1 MDYSNVLL
9 DLMNRVIE
17 LEKRVAKLE
26 TESREY
32 QRGEPQTKVIVEE
45 NAAKDFEYDSDPKK
59 GMSYENIE
67 IQRRDITKY
76 IFNGVLYKKNRLV
89 LAVVQKY
96 VQDRRGNIT
105 CDDLKA
111 VFPKYLQGSLGVVER
126 KEIACQRGV
135 DYERRYFTEP
145 QEVIKLLDGEMY
157 VCSQWGIFNLPQFLN
172 RAEQLGFDIRLA

>member
-1 MDYSNVLL
+1 MDYSNVLI

-26 TESREY
+26 VEREES
-32 QRGEPQTKVIVEE
+32 QKGITAEE
-45 NAAKDFEYDSDPKK
+45 SAAKGYEYDSDSKK
-59 GMSYENIE
+59 GASYENVE

-111 VFPKYLQGSLGVVER
+111 VFPKYLQGSLGVVEK

-135 DYERRYFTEP
+135 DYERRYFTAP

-157 VCSQWGIFNLPQFLN
+157 VCSQWGIFNLPQFLT
-172 RAEQLGFDIRLA
+172 RAEQLDFDIRLA

>member
-1 MDYSNVLL
+1 MDYSNVLI

-26 TESREY
+26 VEREES
-32 QRGEPQTKVIVEE
+32 QKGITAEE
-45 NAAKDFEYDSDPKK
+45 SAAEGYEYDSDSKK
-59 GMSYENIE
+59 GASYENVE
-67 IQRRDITKY
+67 IQRRDSTKY

-111 VFPKYLQGSLGVVER
+111 VFPKYLQGSLGVVEK

-135 DYERRYFTEP
+135 DYERRYFTAP
-145 QEVIKLLDGEMY
+145 QEVIKLSDGEMY

>member
-1 MDYSNVLL
+1 MDYSNVLV

-26 TESREY
+26 VEREES
-32 QRGEPQTKVIVEE
+32 QKGITAEE
-45 NAAKDFEYDSDPKK
+45 SAAKGCEYDSDSKK
-59 GMSYENIE
+59 GASYENVE

-111 VFPKYLQGSLGVVER
+111 VFPKYLQGSLGVVEK

-135 DYERRYFTEP
+135 DYERRYFTAP

-172 RAEQLGFDIRLA
+172 RAKQLGFDIRLA

>member
-1 MDYSNVLL
+1 MDYSNVLI

-26 TESREY
+26 VEREES
-32 QRGEPQTKVIVEE
+32 QKGITAEE
-45 NAAKDFEYDSDPKK
+45 SAAEGYEYDFDSKK
-59 GMSYENIE
+59 GASYENIE
-67 IQRRDITKY
+67 IQRRDSTKY

-111 VFPKYLQGSLGVVER
+111 VFPKYLQGSLGVVEK

-135 DYERRYFTEP
+135 DYERRYFTAP

-157 VCSQWGIFNLPQFLN
+157 VCSQWGIFNLPQFLT

>member
-1 MDYSNVLL
+1 MDYSNVLI

-26 TESREY
+26 VEREESQKGITAKES
-32 QRGEPQTKVIVEE
+32 
-45 NAAKDFEYDSDPKK
+45 AAEGYEYDSDSKK
-59 GMSYENIE
+59 GASYENVE
-67 IQRRDITKY
+67 IQRRDSTKY

-96 VQDRRGNIT
+96 VQDRRVNIT

-111 VFPKYLQGSLGVVER
+111 VFPKYLQGSLGVVEK

-135 DYERRYFTEP
+135 DYERRYFTAP

>member
-1 MDYSNVLL
+1 MDYSNVLI

-26 TESREY
+26 VEREES
-32 QRGEPQTKVIVEE
+32 QKGITAEE
-45 NAAKDFEYDSDPKK
+45 SAAEGYEYDSDSKK
-59 GMSYENIE
+59 GASYENVE
-67 IQRRDITKY
+67 IQRRDSTKY

-96 VQDRRGNIT
+96 AQDRRGNIT

-111 VFPKYLQGSLGVVER
+111 VFPKYLQGSLGVVEK

-135 DYERRYFTEP
+135 DYERRYFTAP

>member
-1 MDYSNVLL
+1 MDYSNVLI

-26 TESREY
+26 VEREES
-32 QRGEPQTKVIVEE
+32 QKGITAEE
-45 NAAKDFEYDSDPKK
+45 SAAKGYEYDFDSKK
-59 GMSYENIE
+59 GASCENVE
-67 IQRRDITKY
+67 IQRRDSTKY

-111 VFPKYLQGSLGVVER
+111 VFPKYLQGSLGVVEK

-135 DYERRYFTEP
+135 DYERRYFTAP

-157 VCSQWGIFNLPQFLN
+157 VCSQWGIFNLPQFLTG
-172 RAEQLGFDIRLA
+172 AEQLGFDIRLA